1 MQEPAIGVAVSARA
15 RVEAAA
21 RAESAVNERI
31 LRQAE
36 ETAALGALQEIQA
49 KCNGLR
55 AEADALSTFLSD
67 EQRTRKPIAAELTVE
82 NGYESALSAALGDDL
97 PGVYHRRR
105 GNPLARSWTAARH
118 RAGLAQ
124 AGDTL
129 ERVRARTQA
138 LARRLSQVG
147 VVTAAEG
154 RRCRHMLLPGQRL
167 VSRDGGLW
175 RWDGFFV
182 APGSQ
187 TPAQLRLR
195 ERNRLKAVENDLESA
210 EKQQHECQSVYA
222 AAQAVLQQSTSA
234 EALAREEMRTADD
247 ALHAARDAEAEAA
260 STAARIAA
268 DRASLDEAAKRVSVD
283 IEEAEAQLV
292 QAKRALAALIP
303 DLEGRKAQEGLAAK
317 LAERRARLGEQQEAH
332 EALLRS
338 MADRREKIAAID
350 AEFRSCEDRV
360 SGAEERQKGLDA
372 RRTEINARIVEI
384 DRQPADL
391 EEKRGRLDEEL
402 ARAKE
407 ARQRAAAMVNDGERG
422 LREIEAGSRAAEDA
436 LARLREDWVRRQG
449 ALEQCTAAQEEVARA
464 VEERLDT
471 TPGDLIELAGLKED
485 DPLPDVAEVETRLK
499 RLVALRMAWARSICA
514 PRRKRP
520 SSVRSW
526 TSCAPNA
533 PTWKAP

>member
-1 MQEPAIGVAVSARA
+1 MEDLRSRRAELGRAQDRDQTESENLRGATEAAAEKVAELDEKISHLNAKLAAQDVERAALTRNVEEIESRIRRFGERAAEIAENQDNLARKASGVQEPAIGVAVSARA

-21 RAESAVNERI
+21 RAESAVNERTR
-31 LRQAE
+31 RQAE
-36 ETAALGALQEIQA
+36 ETAALRALQEIQA
-49 KCNGLR
+49 KCSGLR
-55 AEADALSTFLSD
+55 AEADALSTLLSD

-97 PGVYHRRR
+97 LASTTGDGEIHWHDLGPLPGTAPALPKRATPLSAFVR
-105 GNPLARSWTAARH
+105 GPK
-118 RAGLAQ
+118 
-124 AGDTL
+124 
-129 ERVRARTQA
+129 A

-360 SGAEERQKGLDA
+360 AGAEERQKGL
-372 RRTEINARIVEI
+372 EIISQSN
-384 DRQPADL
+384 DPA
-391 EEKRGRLDEEL
+391 
-402 ARAKE
+402 
-407 ARQRAAAMVNDGERG
+407 
-422 LREIEAGSRAAEDA
+422 
-436 LARLREDWVRRQG
+436 
-449 ALEQCTAAQEEVARA
+449 
-464 VEERLDT
+464 
-471 TPGDLIELAGLKED
+471 
-485 DPLPDVAEVETRLK
+485 
-499 RLVALRMAWARSICA
+499 
-514 PRRKRP
+514 
-520 SSVRSW
+520 
-526 TSCAPNA
+526 
-533 PTWKAP
+533 